1 LSDKRSC
8 ECIRIIANSRQIKK
22 RVLYE
27 YCVEQYASGA
37 LYAPATSIGPVKAAT
52 TSLSPLRTPGVTRIY
67 KTNGKTRLHFDTNNV
82 KHKQVSVLFWASG
95 GPR

>member
-1 LSDKRSC
+1 LLTARK
-8 ECIRIIANSRQIKK
+8 IKT

-52 TSLSPLRTPGVTRIY
+52 TSLSPLRTPGVTRGY
-67 KTNGKTRLHFDTNNV
+67 KTDGKPRLHFDTNDV
-82 KHKQVSVLFWASG
+82 KHKQVCVLFWAIG
-95 GPR
+95 GLR